1 MPHTIFGLD
10 PLVVATTLLVLTY
23 GAIVT
28 DRINRAVVALLGAG
42 LMIVTGILSQ
52 EEAIRGVDFNT
63 IGLLA
68 GMMLIV
74 GITRRS
80 GVFEYVAIWSAKAV
94 KANPA
99 GVLALLSI
107 VTAVASALWTTSPL
121 CPHCPCHFDLPRA
134 KVPPYPFLFNQIIA
148 SNIGGTATLIGDPPN
163 IIIGS
168 AANLAFDQFVVHLA
182 PVIVVIMAVQVLITH
197 LVWGRKLHATPED
210 RARVM
215 AMDERAAI
223 TDWKLRKQAL
233 ACWLRGHRGVR
244 GGAVHRPSARHD
256 RDVRGGDPPA
266 ARHAWP
272 HQRGADAPRARAERE
287 LEGSPCFLHRAVHP
301 RSGRAGR
308 LLEIL
313 ARSSWLRPAAR

>member
-10 PLVVATTLLVLTY
+10 PLWVSTVLLVLAYVT
-23 GAIVT
+23 IMT
-28 DRINRAVVALLGAG
+28 DRLNRAVVALLGAG
-42 LMIVTGILSQ
+42 ILSR
-52 EEAIRGVDFNT
+52 EGGIRGVDFNT

-80 GVFEYVAIWSAKAV
+80 GVFEYVAIWSAKVV

-99 GVLALLSI
+99 GVLALLSL
-107 VTAVASALWTTSPL
+107 VTAGFSAFLDNVTTVLLIVPVTFAICREL
-121 CPHCPCHFDLPRA
+121 

-182 PVIVVIMAVQVLITH
+182 PVIVVVLAVQVLITH
-197 LVWGRKLHATPED
+197 LVWGRKLHAAPED

-223 TDWKLRKQAL
+223 TDWKLLKQAL
-233 ACWLRGHRGVR
+233 GVLAAGIVAFVVAR
-244 GGAVHRPSARHD
+244 FIGLLPATIAMFGA
-256 RDVRGGDPPA
+256 
-266 ARHAWP
+266 
-272 HQRGADAPRARAERE
+272 
-287 LEGSPCFLHRAVHP
+287 
-301 RSGRAGR
+301 AG
-308 LLEIL
+308 
-313 ARSSWLRPAAR
+313 